1 MPNIHVA
8 TSFLSVQA
16 ETSEDLYEWK
26 DALENALAQAPSGAA
41 ALDHTLAQT
50 SGGSLLTGQ
59 SGGLLQDDAVDTIEG
74 SFEQCWFLTITFI
87 FYISYTIRYVL

>member
-16 ETSEDLYEWK
+16 ETLEDLYEWK

-41 ALDHTLAQT
+41 LDHTLAQT

-59 SGGLLQDDAVDTIEG
+59 SGVLLQDDAVDTIEG